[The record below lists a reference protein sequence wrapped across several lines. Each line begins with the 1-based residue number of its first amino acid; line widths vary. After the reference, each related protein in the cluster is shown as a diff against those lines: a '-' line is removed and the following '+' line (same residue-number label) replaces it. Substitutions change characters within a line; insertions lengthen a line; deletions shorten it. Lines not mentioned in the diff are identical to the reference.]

1 MSRPEV
7 LKEPDLPAAFSR
19 SAPTPLPPLHAIL
32 LAFPVALFPG
42 ALAADVTYLN
52 SSEMQW
58 SNFAAWLI
66 AGALLF
72 TGLALAWALVRL
84 ALRCAGSLWLAAV
97 LAALFATGL
106 INAFQHS
113 HDGWSSVGTTGLALS
128 VISTVL
134 ALAAGWIGYTVP
146 TEARA

>member
-1 MSRPEV
+1 MMSPPEA
-7 LKEPDLPAAFSR
+7 KEPVLPAASPR
-19 SAPTPLPPLHAIL
+19 GAPAVLHPLEGIL

-72 TGLALAWALVRL
+72 TGLSLAWALART
-84 ALRCAGSLWLAAV
+84 RHAGWRWLAGV
-97 LAALFATGL
+97 LGVLFVIGL

-113 HDGWSSVGTTGLALS
+113 HDGWSSVGTSGLVLS
-128 VISTVL
+128 LISTIL

-146 TEARA
+146 KEWRA